1 MAEPGAKIL
10 FETAPNGD
18 LLTGSVEE
26 SMLEEGDSKKLVRGF
41 GFNGALSVELVRKG
55 SFKKHVTH
63 HCVQEALAKGLLRKG
78 SFRKACA
85 KELDR
90 MSPFLP

>member
-1 MAEPGAKIL
+1 MKALFRTSSMGEPGAKIL

-41 GFNGALSVELVRKG
+41 GFNGALSVEL
-55 SFKKHVTH
+55 
-63 HCVQEALAKGLLRKG
+63 
-78 SFRKACA
+78 
-85 KELDR
+85 D
-90 MSPFLP
+90 